1 MTVLGSKAQPHLI
14 VGVAYIWQVI
24 ILGLIISLGA

>member
-24 ILGLIISLGA
+24 LGLIISLGA